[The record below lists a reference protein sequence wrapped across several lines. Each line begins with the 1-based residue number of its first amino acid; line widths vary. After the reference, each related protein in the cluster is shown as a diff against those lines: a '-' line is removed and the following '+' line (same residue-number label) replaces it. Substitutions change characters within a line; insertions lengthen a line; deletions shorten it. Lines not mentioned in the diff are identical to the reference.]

1 MRRRYLLTL
10 AIGLLSTYQTWAQTD
25 LKICGVTNT
34 SFTPGE
40 SITFSIFYSVIGVY
54 FNAGTANF
62 KTTEETLNNTSVYHT
77 VGTGWTNSKY
87 DWIFKV
93 RDRYESYYDK
103 QSMLPIKFI
112 RNVNEGKYK
121 RSQTAVFDH
130 TAGNVLTEENK
141 TLTVPKCSFDIISA
155 LFNIRSVNFDK
166 LAVNSKIIFDMYMD
180 GEVYHMYLR
189 YLGKENV
196 ETKLGTFKA
205 IKVKPLLVK
214 GNAFK
219 GGEKMTAWISDDD
232 NHIPVRIE
240 SDLSVG
246 SIKVDLM
253 QYSNLRTTLSSRIK

>member
-10 AIGLLSTYQTWAQTD
+10 VLSIIATCGIWAQND
-25 LKICGVTNT
+25 LKICGVSNT
-34 SFTPGE
+34 SFVPGE
-40 SITFSIFYSVIGVY
+40 SITYNIFYSVIGVY

-62 KTTEETLNNTSVYHT
+62 KTTEETLDNMEVYHT
-77 VGTGWTNSKY
+77 VGSGWTNSKY

-103 QSMLPIKFI
+103 QTMLPIKFI

-121 RSQTAVFDH
+121 RSQTAIFDH
-130 TAGNVLTEENK
+130 NAGTVLTEENK
-141 TLTVPKCSFDIISA
+141 QLTTPKCSFDIISA
-155 LFNIRSVNFDK
+155 LFNIRSLNFDK
-166 LAVNSKIIFDMYMD
+166 LAINTKIAFDMYLD
-180 GEVYHMYLR
+180 GETYHMYLR
-189 YLGKENV
+189 YLGKEDV

-219 GGEKMTAWISDDD
+219 GGEKMTAWISDDA

-253 QYSNLRTTLSSRIK
+253 QYGNLRTALSSRIK

>member
-1 MRRRYLLTL
+1 M
-10 AIGLLSTYQTWAQTD
+10 ALSLSATCPMWGQND
-25 LKICGVTNT
+25 LKVCGVTNN
-34 SFTPGE
+34 SFAVGE
-40 SITFSIFYSVIGVY
+40 SITYSIFYSVVGVY

-62 KTTEETLNNTSVYHT
+62 KTTGEKFADADVYHT
-77 VGTGWTNSKY
+77 VGTGWTNAKY

-103 QSMLPIKFI
+103 QSMLPVKFI

-121 RSQTAVFDH
+121 RSQTALFDH
-130 TAGNVLTEENK
+130 AKGTVLTEENK
-141 TLTVPKCSFDIISA
+141 QISVPKCSFDIISA
-155 LFNIRSVNFDK
+155 LFNVRSLDFDK
-166 LAVNSKIIFDMYMD
+166 IAVNTKIVFDMYLA

-205 IKVKPLLVK
+205 IKVKPLLLK
-214 GNAFK
+214 GNVFK

-253 QYSNLRTTLSSRIK
+253 QYSNLRNALDSRIK